1 MERRQR
7 ICNFVRYW
15 ITHHP
20 EAFRLEPQLEE
31 AMGELWQAV
40 QAKAHGQCQ
49 PADMTHVWTRKVS
62 YQSSPSCNKKRKVS
76 LLFDHLD
83 AAELAE
89 HLSYLEFKAF
99 CRISYVDYRSY
110 VLQGSV
116 QENLALERSVALCNS
131 ISQWVQVMILNRP
144 TPQQRAEV
152 FTKFIRVTQ
161 KLRQLQNFNTL
172 MAVLG
177 GLCHSAISRLKD
189 THALLPQE
197 VTKTLAE
204 MTELLSSCC
213 NYSAYRRAYSECSGF
228 KIPIVGVHLKDLVSL
243 HEALPDR
250 LRGQL
255 NLSKLQGLYQQA
267 QELQA
272 LQQAT
277 PPFAANKDL
286 VHLLTLSLD
295 LYYTD
300 DEIYELSYARE
311 PRCPKSLPT
320 TPFKPPV
327 VVEWAPGVAPKPDR
341 LTISKH
347 VQQMVESVF
356 KNYDHDQR
364 GCISHEDFEKIVA
377 SFPFSYYG
385 LGKDREGPY
394 SRQEITDYFMRACAV
409 FSKLGLGFLHDFQE
423 ATFKKP
429 TFCHSCNGF
438 LWGVSKQGYRC
449 RDCGMSCHKQCKDLV
464 DLECKKR
471 FHARASEGGTPR
483 TATPAAT
490 QHPSSGSGTA
500 RGQPHLKGPLSP
512 RQGRRKRHSPFPQWA
527 SRQRSG
533 LWCWQ
538 GCQPGGGAAGTPGHR
553 RMAPTPRQRA
563 MSPMVGREAAAGTR
577 SSWSSCRRWRRSGT
591 SCCWRTSACTAA
603 TPSWRRR
610 TGGCRQVKPRGAGA
624 RWRRGGTARLRSPCS
639 WKGWT
644 PCTCSATPRHEQAG
658 FAARRLQLPEHPRH
672 PAPPRDSK
680 PAVQSHT
687 LGPLQARLGTM
698 DPGLYLGTAPIK
710 GMHLCRAG
718 PGLGQQLPLLLHAT
732 ALRGARRPLRHQPCL
747 SFPSWPLL
755 GCEDN
760 YGDGGGVKGRA
771 SISITQGNNGHDG
784 GIPKQPPE
792 TQKP

>member
-1 MERRQR
+1 MNRKESKRKSRAECPCPTSPGSGSGSGKIRQRQNRRRMTCPTPREINTVMASLALGELTKTCSLEQLIEKCLNSFAPDGTLCRSDYTVNMTLTVHSWVVPSADLARHLLALYREASGEDQMERRQR

-40 QAKAHGQCQ
+40 QAEGHGHCQ
-49 PADMTHVWTRKVS
+49 PADTTHIWTRKVS
-62 YQSSPSCNKKRKVS
+62 YQSSPGCNKKRKVS

-99 CRISYVDYRSY
+99 CRISCLDYRSY

-189 THALLPQE
+189 THAQLPQE
-197 VTKTLAE
+197 VTKVLAE

-213 NYSAYRRAYSECSGF
+213 NYSAYRRAYGECAGF

-250 LRGQL
+250 VGGQL

-267 QELQA
+267 LELRA
-272 LQQAT
+272 LQQAA
-277 PPFAANKDL
+277 PPFKANKDL

-300 DEIYELSYARE
+300 DEIYQLSYARE
-311 PRCPKSLPT
+311 PRCPKSLLA

-356 KNYDHDQR
+356 KNYDQDQR
-364 GCISHEDFEKIVA
+364 GCISQEDFEKIVA
-377 SFPFSYYG
+377 SFPFSFYG

-394 SRQEITDYFMRACAV
+394 SRQELTDYFMRACAV

-449 RDCGMSCHKQCKDLV
+449 RDCGMICHKQCKDLV
-464 DLECKKR
+464 ELECKKR
-471 FHARASEGGTPR
+471 FHARAPEGGTPR
-483 TATPAAT
+483 AAT
-490 QHPSSGSGTA
+490 QHPSSGSEEEA
-500 RGQPHLKGPLSP
+500 F
-512 RQGRRKRHSPFPQWA
+512 PFPPVGEPA
-527 SRQRSG
+527 EERAVV
-533 LWCWQ
+533 L
-538 GCQPGGGAAGTPGHR
+538 AGVP
-553 RMAPTPRQRA
+553 
-563 MSPMVGREAAAGTR
+563 AG
-577 SSWSSCRRWRRSGT
+577 
-591 SCCWRTSACTAA
+591 
-603 TPSWRRR
+603 RRR
-610 TGGCRQVKPRGAGA
+610 TRDAWTQTDDASPTVEGSEPHGGVGGCSRDQKLLEHLQELEKERNRLLLENIGLHCRNAQLEVENGRLLTGEAEGRLGKAEE
-624 RWRRGGTARLRSPCS
+624 GGHGQASLTLLLEGMDSLHLR
-639 WKGWT
+639 
-644 PCTCSATPRHEQAG
+644 H
-658 FAARRLQLPEHPRH
+658 
-672 PAPPRDSK
+672 DSK
-680 PAVQSHT
+680 A
-687 LGPLQARLGTM
+687 
-698 DPGLYLGTAPIK
+698 
-710 GMHLCRAG
+710 
-718 PGLGQQLPLLLHAT
+718 
-732 ALRGARRPLRHQPCL
+732 
-747 SFPSWPLL
+747 
-755 GCEDN
+755 
-760 YGDGGGVKGRA
+760 
-771 SISITQGNNGHDG
+771 
-784 GIPKQPPE
+784 
-792 TQKP
+792 

>member
-1 MERRQR
+1 CHSEYTVNMTLTVHTCRHHSRVRMGPLLSPPLPFPWGACTWLGGDCKVCTGGSICAQCEDVCTVTCGVCADQPPPHVTFPPIHSCTRR
-7 ICNFVRYW
+7 
-15 ITHHP
+15 
-20 EAFRLEPQLEE
+20 L
-31 AMGELWQAV
+31 
-40 QAKAHGQCQ
+40 
-49 PADMTHVWTRKVS
+49 S
-62 YQSSPSCNKKRKVS
+62 YQSSPNCNKKRKVS

-99 CRISYVDYRSY
+99 CRISYLDYRSY
-110 VLQGSV
+110 VLHGSV
-116 QENLALERSVALCNS
+116 RENLALERSVALCNS

-152 FTKFIRVTQ
+152 FTKFIRVAQ

-189 THALLPQE
+189 TRALLPQE

-213 NYSAYRRAYSECSGF
+213 NYSAYRRAYGECTGF

-250 LRGQL
+250 LGGQL
-255 NLSKLQGLYQQA
+255 NLSKLHSLYQQA
-267 QELQA
+267 LELQA
-272 LQQAT
+272 LQE
-277 PPFAANKDL
+277 AAPLFTANMDL

-311 PRCPKSLPT
+311 PRCPKSLPA

-364 GCISHEDFEKIVA
+364 GSISQEDFEKIVA
-377 SFPFSYYG
+377 SFPFSFYG
-385 LGKDREGPY
+385 LGKDRAGPY
-394 SRQEITDYFMRACAV
+394 SREEITNYFMRACAV

-471 FHARASEGGTPR
+471 FHAGATEGNTARAT
-483 TATPAAT
+483 TPATT
-490 QHPSSGSGTA
+490 QHPSSGTTGGRTLRA
-500 RGQPHLKGPLSP
+500 LKV
-512 RQGRRKRHSPFPQWA
+512 A
-527 SRQRSG
+527 VEEE
-533 LWCWQ
+533 
-538 GCQPGGGAAGTPGHR
+538 GGAC
-553 RMAPTPRQRA
+553 MAP
-563 MSPMVGREAAAGTR
+563 
-577 SSWSSCRRWRRSGT
+577 
-591 SCCWRTSACTAA
+591 
-603 TPSWRRR
+603 
-610 TGGCRQVKPRGAGA
+610 
-624 RWRRGGTARLRSPCS
+624 
-639 WKGWT
+639 
-644 PCTCSATPRHEQAG
+644 
-658 FAARRLQLPEHPRH
+658 
-672 PAPPRDSK
+672 
-680 PAVQSHT
+680 
-687 LGPLQARLGTM
+687 
-698 DPGLYLGTAPIK
+698 PI
-710 GMHLCRAG
+710 
-718 PGLGQQLPLLLHAT
+718 
-732 ALRGARRPLRHQPCL
+732 
-747 SFPSWPLL
+747 
-755 GCEDN
+755 
-760 YGDGGGVKGRA
+760 
-771 SISITQGNNGHDG
+771 
-784 GIPKQPPE
+784 
-792 TQKP
+792 

>member
-1 MERRQR
+1 MGPWVLSSAPLWLGWSYTDGGGGGTWEGRVTPSRGAVCSTASRGRGRGALRTPGFYSRGLQGGWSLNSEPPTGRRLGR
-7 ICNFVRYW
+7 IRWKDANGSATLSGESPLCPPIPPLLPLHPPSLPCPPLLPVPRSPIAPLPPLLPHPASPITPLPPTAPPYPDPPSLPCPHCSPTLHPPSPCIPHHSPAPHCSPCAPTLHPPSLPSQPHCSPTPTHQHSPSLQCTPFLQCSPFSSNVPCLTLGVPGAGARPAADALTLPRISCPPRYW

-40 QAKAHGQCQ
+40 QAEGHGQCQ
-49 PADMTHVWTRKVS
+49 PADTTHIS

-99 CRISYVDYRSY
+99 CRISYMDYRSY
-110 VLQGSV
+110 VLHGSV
-116 QENLALERSVALCNS
+116 RENLALERSVALCNS

-172 MAVLG
+172 MAVVG

-189 THALLPQE
+189 THAVLLHE

-213 NYSAYRRAYSECSGF
+213 NYSAYRRAYSECTGF

-250 LRGQL
+250 LGGQL

-311 PRCPKSLPT
+311 PRCPKSLP
-320 TPFKPPV
+320 PV

-341 LTISKH
+341 FTISKH

-364 GCISHEDFEKIVA
+364 GCISPEDFEKIVA
-377 SFPFSYYG
+377 SFPFSFYG

-409 FSKLGLGFLHDFQE
+409 FSKLGLGFLPALLTPERDSPGT
-423 ATFKKP
+423 AGGGRA
-429 TFCHSCNGF
+429 GF
-438 LWGVSKQGYRC
+438 PL
-449 RDCGMSCHKQCKDLV
+449 
-464 DLECKKR
+464 
-471 FHARASEGGTPR
+471 EGG
-483 TATPAAT
+483 
-490 QHPSSGSGTA
+490 
-500 RGQPHLKGPLSP
+500 
-512 RQGRRKRHSPFPQWA
+512 
-527 SRQRSG
+527 
-533 LWCWQ
+533 
-538 GCQPGGGAAGTPGHR
+538 
-553 RMAPTPRQRA
+553 
-563 MSPMVGREAAAGTR
+563 E
-577 SSWSSCRRWRRSGT
+577 
-591 SCCWRTSACTAA
+591 
-603 TPSWRRR
+603 
-610 TGGCRQVKPRGAGA
+610 
-624 RWRRGGTARLRSPCS
+624 
-639 WKGWT
+639 
-644 PCTCSATPRHEQAG
+644 
-658 FAARRLQLPEHPRH
+658 
-672 PAPPRDSK
+672 
-680 PAVQSHT
+680 
-687 LGPLQARLGTM
+687 
-698 DPGLYLGTAPIK
+698 
-710 GMHLCRAG
+710 
-718 PGLGQQLPLLLHAT
+718 
-732 ALRGARRPLRHQPCL
+732 
-747 SFPSWPLL
+747 
-755 GCEDN
+755 
-760 YGDGGGVKGRA
+760 
-771 SISITQGNNGHDG
+771 
-784 GIPKQPPE
+784 
-792 TQKP
+792 

>member
-1 MERRQR
+1 MNRKESKRKSRVECPGPASPSPGKIRSRQSRRRMTCPTPREINTVMASLALGELTKTCSLEQLVEKCLNSFDLDGSLCRSDYTVNMTLTVHSWVVPSADLARRLLALYREASGEGQMERRQR

-20 EAFRLEPQLEE
+20 EAFRLEPRLEE

-49 PADMTHVWTRKVS
+49 PADTTHVWTRKLS

-116 QENLALERSVALCNS
+116 RENLALERSVALCNS

-213 NYSAYRRAYSECSGF
+213 NYSAYRRAYGECSGF

-250 LRGQL
+250 LGGQL

-311 PRCPKSLPT
+311 PRCPKSLPA

-364 GCISHEDFEKIVA
+364 GCISPEDFEKIVA

-464 DLECKKR
+464 ELECKKR

-483 TATPAAT
+483 AATPAAT
-490 QHPSSGSGTA
+490 QHPSSGSEEEA
-500 RGQPHLKGPLSP
+500 F
-512 RQGRRKRHSPFPQWA
+512 PFPPVGEQA
-527 SRQRSG
+527 EEQAVV
-533 LWCWQ
+533 L
-538 GCQPGGGAAGTPGHR
+538 AGVP
-553 RMAPTPRQRA
+553 
-563 MSPMVGREAAAGTR
+563 AG
-577 SSWSSCRRWRRSGT
+577 
-591 SCCWRTSACTAA
+591 
-603 TPSWRRR
+603 RRR
-610 TGGCRQVKPRGAGA
+610 TRDAWTQTDGSSPTAEGHEPHGGAGGCSRDQKLLEQLQEMEKERNQLLLENIGLHCRNAQLEAENGRLLTGEA
-624 RWRRGGTARLRSPCS
+624 EGRRGKVEEG
-639 WKGWT
+639 G
-644 PCTCSATPRHEQAG
+644 HGQASLTLLLEG
-658 FAARRLQLPEHPRH
+658 MDSLHLQ
-672 PAPPRDSK
+672 RDSK
-680 PAVQSHT
+680 A
-687 LGPLQARLGTM
+687 
-698 DPGLYLGTAPIK
+698 
-710 GMHLCRAG
+710 
-718 PGLGQQLPLLLHAT
+718 
-732 ALRGARRPLRHQPCL
+732 
-747 SFPSWPLL
+747 
-755 GCEDN
+755 
-760 YGDGGGVKGRA
+760 
-771 SISITQGNNGHDG
+771 
-784 GIPKQPPE
+784 
-792 TQKP
+792 

>member
-1 MERRQR
+1 SAVTGPGQQVSRDSLTGPLPLRKSRAECPGPASPGPGKIRQR
-7 ICNFVRYW
+7 LALGELTKTCSLEQLVEKCLNSFDRDGSLCRSDYMVNMTLTVHSWVVPSADLARCLLVLYPPHAARHPPPRADALTLPRISCPPRYW

-40 QAKAHGQCQ
+40 QAEGHGQCQ
-49 PADMTHVWTRKVS
+49 PADTTHIS

-99 CRISYVDYRSY
+99 CRISYMDYRSY
-110 VLQGSV
+110 VLHGSV
-116 QENLALERSVALCNS
+116 RENLALERSVALCNS

-172 MAVLG
+172 MAVVG

-189 THALLPQE
+189 THAVLLHE

-213 NYSAYRRAYSECSGF
+213 NYSAYRRAYSECTGF

-250 LRGQL
+250 LGGQL

-311 PRCPKSLPT
+311 PRCPKSLPA

-341 LTISKH
+341 FTISKH

-364 GCISHEDFEKIVA
+364 GCISPEDFEKIVA
-377 SFPFSYYG
+377 SFPFSFYG

-438 LWGVSKQGYRC
+438 VSNPAPQH
-449 RDCGMSCHKQCKDLV
+449 CGMSCHKQCKDLV
-464 DLECKKR
+464 ELECKKR
-471 FHARASEGGTPR
+471 FHARAPEGGTHR
-483 TATPAAT
+483 AATPAAT
-490 QHPSSGSGTA
+490 QHPSSGTAGGEGVRDLHATSSQQWNSPSPLSRRPLEGKGPMFHPLPRPASPCPRVGLPGTGFKGTLATLVSTTDQAVKSPVSGTEGLRQA
-500 RGQPHLKGPLSP
+500 ACLPGLCVAP
-512 RQGRRKRHSPFPQWA
+512 RS
-527 SRQRSG
+527 
-533 LWCWQ
+533 
-538 GCQPGGGAAGTPGHR
+538 
-553 RMAPTPRQRA
+553 
-563 MSPMVGREAAAGTR
+563 
-577 SSWSSCRRWRRSGT
+577 SGT
-591 SCCWRTSACTAA
+591 SPLRLL
-603 TPSWRRR
+603 R
-610 TGGCRQVKPRGAGA
+610 TG
-624 RWRRGGTARLRSPCS
+624 
-639 WKGWT
+639 
-644 PCTCSATPRHEQAG
+644 
-658 FAARRLQLPEHPRH
+658 AARGLCTLPPPQVPALQLPLAGNHGQWELWGSTCRRGSVRSPLA
-672 PAPPRDSK
+672 APPRRSRRGD
-680 PAVQSHT
+680 V
-687 LGPLQARLGTM
+687 
-698 DPGLYLGTAPIK
+698 
-710 GMHLCRAG
+710 
-718 PGLGQQLPLLLHAT
+718 PLLL
-732 ALRGARRPLRHQPCL
+732 GA
-747 SFPSWPLL
+747 
-755 GCEDN
+755 
-760 YGDGGGVKGRA
+760 A
-771 SISITQGNNGHDG
+771 
-784 GIPKQPPE
+784 
-792 TQKP
+792 

>member
-1 MERRQR
+1 MNRRESKRKSRAECPGPASPGPGKIRQRQNRRRMTCPTPREINTVMASLALGELTKTCSLEQLVEKCLNSFDRDGSLCRSDYMVNMTLTVHSWVVPSADLARSTYREASGEDQMERRQR

-40 QAKAHGQCQ
+40 QAEGQTLPGHPC
-49 PADMTHVWTRKVS
+49 S
-62 YQSSPSCNKKRKVS
+62 LYQSSPSCNKKRKVS

-99 CRISYVDYRSY
+99 CRISYMDYRSY
-110 VLQGSV
+110 VLHGSV
-116 QENLALERSVALCNS
+116 RENLALERSVALCNS

-161 KLRQLQNFNTL
+161 VRLRQLQNFNTL
-172 MAVLG
+172 MAVVG

-189 THALLPQE
+189 THAVLLHE

-213 NYSAYRRAYSECSGF
+213 NYSAYRRAYSECTGF

-250 LRGQL
+250 LGGQL

-311 PRCPKSLPT
+311 PRCPKSLPA

-341 LTISKH
+341 FTISKH

-364 GCISHEDFEKIVA
+364 GCISPEDFEKI
-377 SFPFSYYG
+377 FPPARPLCQYHPPFRS
-385 LGKDREGPY
+385 EGPY

-438 LWGVSKQGYRC
+438 VSNPAPQRPRQPGW
-449 RDCGMSCHKQCKDLV
+449 DCGMSCHKQCKDLV
-464 DLECKKR
+464 ELECKKR
-471 FHARASEGGTPR
+471 FHARAPEGGTHR
-483 TATPAAT
+483 AATPAAT
-490 QHPSSGSGTA
+490 QHPSSGTA
-500 RGQPHLKGPLSP
+500 
-512 RQGRRKRHSPFPQWA
+512 
-527 SRQRSG
+527 
-533 LWCWQ
+533 
-538 GCQPGGGAAGTPGHR
+538 GGEG
-553 RMAPTPRQRA
+553 
-563 MSPMVGREAAAGTR
+563 V
-577 SSWSSCRRWRRSGT
+577 
-591 SCCWRTSACTAA
+591 
-603 TPSWRRR
+603 
-610 TGGCRQVKPRGAGA
+610 
-624 RWRRGGTARLRSPCS
+624 
-639 WKGWT
+639 
-644 PCTCSATPRHEQAG
+644 
-658 FAARRLQLPEHPRH
+658 
-672 PAPPRDSK
+672 RD
-680 PAVQSHT
+680 
-687 LGPLQARLGTM
+687 
-698 DPGLYLGTAPIK
+698 
-710 GMHLCRAG
+710 
-718 PGLGQQLPLLLHAT
+718 LHAT
-732 ALRGARRPLRHQPCL
+732 SSQQWNSPSPLPSPGQWNKPWASPLPPKAVDRP
-747 SFPSWPLL
+747 
-755 GCEDN
+755 
-760 YGDGGGVKGRA
+760 VA
-771 SISITQGNNGHDG
+771 
-784 GIPKQPPE
+784 
-792 TQKP
+792 

>member
-1 MERRQR
+1 MNRKESKRKSRVECPGPASPSPGKIRSRQSRRRMTCPTPREINTVMASLALGELTKTCSLEQLVEKCLNSFDLDGSLCR
-7 ICNFVRYW
+7 SDYMVNMTLTVHSWVVPSADLARCLLALYPPPAALSHPGTPRPGAPQCSGYW

-40 QAKAHGQCQ
+40 QAKTLPGH
-49 PADMTHVWTRKVS
+49 PS
-62 YQSSPSCNKKRKVS
+62 SLYQSSPSCNKKRKVS

-161 KLRQLQNFNTL
+161 VRLRQLQNFNTL

-438 LWGVSKQGYRC
+438 VN
-449 RDCGMSCHKQCKDLV
+449 CGMSCHKQCKDLV

-490 QHPSSGSGTA
+490 QHPSSGMG
-500 RGQPHLKGPLSP
+500 
-512 RQGRRKRHSPFPQWA
+512 GRNLH
-527 SRQRSG
+527 
-533 LWCWQ
+533 
-538 GCQPGGGAAGTPGHR
+538 
-553 RMAPTPRQRA
+553 
-563 MSPMVGREAAAGTR
+563 
-577 SSWSSCRRWRRSGT
+577 
-591 SCCWRTSACTAA
+591 A
-603 TPSWRRR
+603 TPS
-610 TGGCRQVKPRGAGA
+610 PLSNN
-624 RWRRGGTARLRSPCS
+624 GTV
-639 WKGWT
+639 
-644 PCTCSATPRHEQAG
+644 H
-658 FAARRLQLPEHPRH
+658 
-672 PAPPRDSK
+672 
-680 PAVQSHT
+680 
-687 LGPLQARLGTM
+687 
-698 DPGLYLGTAPIK
+698 
-710 GMHLCRAG
+710 
-718 PGLGQQLPLLLHAT
+718 PLL
-732 ALRGARRPLRHQPCL
+732 
-747 SFPSWPLL
+747 PSPGHW
-755 GCEDN
+755 
-760 YGDGGGVKGRA
+760 
-771 SISITQGNNGHDG
+771 NN
-784 GIPKQPPE
+784 P
-792 TQKP
+792 

>member
-1 MERRQR
+1 MNRKESKRKSRVECPGPASPSPGKIRSRQSRRRMTCPTPREINTVMASLALGELTKTCSLEQLIEKCLNSFDLDGSLCRSDYMVNMTLTVHSWVVPSADLARCLLALYREASGEDQMERRQR

-15 ITHHP
+15 TTHHP

-31 AMGELWQAV
+31 TMGELWLAV

-49 PADMTHVWTRKVS
+49 PANMTHVWTRKVS
-62 YQSSPSCNKKRKVS
+62 YQSSPSCSKKRKVS

-116 QENLALERSVALCNS
+116 RENLALERSVALCNS

-177 GLCHSAISRLKD
+177 GLCHSTISRLKD

-213 NYSAYRRAYSECSGF
+213 NYSTYRRAYGECSGF

-250 LRGQL
+250 LGGQL

-267 QELQA
+267 QELQT

-311 PRCPKSLPT
+311 PRCPKSLPA

-364 GCISHEDFEKIVA
+364 GCISPEDFEKIVA

-394 SRQEITDYFMRACAV
+394 SRQEITDYFMRACAI

-438 LWGVSKQGYRC
+438 VSDPVPQCPQQPGQGCPKSQTCQR
-449 RDCGMSCHKQCKDLV
+449 SCPL
-464 DLECKKR
+464 
-471 FHARASEGGTPR
+471 AAR
-483 TATPAAT
+483 TAVPQIPDLPQTLP
-490 QHPSSGSGTA
+490 PSSQDSCAPNPRPVRDPAPQCPLAQWPGKGVHQLLA
-500 RGQPHLKGPLSP
+500 ALRIPRPKNPAPHLS
-512 RQGRRKRHSPFPQWA
+512 Q
-527 SRQRSG
+527 
-533 LWCWQ
+533 
-538 GCQPGGGAAGTPGHR
+538 GAAVGEVTLPH
-553 RMAPTPRQRA
+553 PTPPSHPLYSWTLPTCVGIQPQQ
-563 MSPMVGREAAAGTR
+563 SPPLQNLLPPLQGQYNSPPTPEKAAAN
-577 SSWSSCRRWRRSGT
+577 
-591 SCCWRTSACTAA
+591 
-603 TPSWRRR
+603 
-610 TGGCRQVKPRGAGA
+610 
-624 RWRRGGTARLRSPCS
+624 RLRSLSSSSGVSPS
-639 WKGWT
+639 RGT
-644 PCTCSATPRHEQAG
+644 DVGVSAALMGRCGGRMPVTGLGRGNGPMG
-658 FAARRLQLPEHPRH
+658 LSS
-672 PAPPRDSK
+672 PPRVVCVPVHLS
-680 PAVQSHT
+680 
-687 LGPLQARLGTM
+687 
-698 DPGLYLGTAPIK
+698 TAPCWLEI
-710 GMHLCRAG
+710 A
-718 PGLGQQLPLLLHAT
+718 LHS
-732 ALRGARRPLRHQPCL
+732 CV
-747 SFPSWPLL
+747 S
-755 GCEDN
+755 
-760 YGDGGGVKGRA
+760 
-771 SISITQGNNGHDG
+771 
-784 GIPKQPPE
+784 
-792 TQKP
+792 

>member
-1 MERRQR
+1 M
-7 ICNFVRYW
+7 YW
-15 ITHHP
+15 TTHHP

-31 AMGELWQAV
+31 TMGELWLAV

-49 PADMTHVWTRKVS
+49 PANMTHVWTRKVS
-62 YQSSPSCNKKRKVS
+62 YQSSPSCSKKRKVS

-116 QENLALERSVALCNS
+116 RENLALERSVALCNS

-177 GLCHSAISRLKD
+177 GLCHSTISRLKD

-213 NYSAYRRAYSECSGF
+213 NYSTYRRAYGECSGF

-250 LRGQL
+250 LGGQL

-267 QELQA
+267 QELQT

-311 PRCPKSLPT
+311 PRCPKSLPA

-364 GCISHEDFEKIVA
+364 GCISPEDFEKIVA

-394 SRQEITDYFMRACAV
+394 SRQEITDYFMRACAI

-438 LWGVSKQGYRC
+438 VSDPVPQY
-449 RDCGMSCHKQCKDLV
+449 CGMSCHKQCKDLV
-464 DLECKKR
+464 ELECKKR

-483 TATPAAT
+483 AATPAAT
-490 QHPSSGSGTA
+490 QHPSSGMGGEESSCYSLPSLQQWNSPSPPALTRTVEQPIGLPCSPQGSGLA
-500 RGQPHLKGPLSP
+500 RGMIHFKW
-512 RQGRRKRHSPFPQWA
+512 PQ
-527 SRQRSG
+527 
-533 LWCWQ
+533 
-538 GCQPGGGAAGTPGHR
+538 T
-553 RMAPTPRQRA
+553 
-563 MSPMVGREAAAGTR
+563 
-577 SSWSSCRRWRRSGT
+577 
-591 SCCWRTSACTAA
+591 
-603 TPSWRRR
+603 
-610 TGGCRQVKPRGAGA
+610 
-624 RWRRGGTARLRSPCS
+624 
-639 WKGWT
+639 
-644 PCTCSATPRHEQAG
+644 
-658 FAARRLQLPEHPRH
+658 LP
-672 PAPPRDSK
+672 
-680 PAVQSHT
+680 
-687 LGPLQARLGTM
+687 
-698 DPGLYLGTAPIK
+698 
-710 GMHLCRAG
+710 
-718 PGLGQQLPLLLHAT
+718 PLLLV
-732 ALRGARRPLRHQPCL
+732 Q
-747 SFPSWPLL
+747 
-755 GCEDN
+755 
-760 YGDGGGVKGRA
+760 
-771 SISITQGNNGHDG
+771 
-784 GIPKQPPE
+784 
-792 TQKP
+792 

>member
-1 MERRQR
+1 
-7 ICNFVRYW
+7 
-15 ITHHP
+15 P

-31 AMGELWQAV
+31 TMGELWLAV

-49 PADMTHVWTRKVS
+49 PANMTHVWTRKVS
-62 YQSSPSCNKKRKVS
+62 YQSSPSCSKKRKVS

-116 QENLALERSVALCNS
+116 RENLALERSVALCNS

-177 GLCHSAISRLKD
+177 GLCHSTISRLKD

-213 NYSAYRRAYSECSGF
+213 NYSTYRRAYGECSGF

-250 LRGQL
+250 LGGQL

-267 QELQA
+267 QELQT

-311 PRCPKSLPT
+311 PRCPKSLPA

-364 GCISHEDFEKIVA
+364 GCISPEDFEKIVA

-394 SRQEITDYFMRACAV
+394 SRQEITDYFMRACAI

-438 LWGVSKQGYRC
+438 VSDPVPQY
-449 RDCGMSCHKQCKDLV
+449 CGMSCHKQCKDLV
-464 DLECKKR
+464 ELECKKR
-471 FHARASEGGTPR
+471 FHARASEGEAPR
-483 TATPAAT
+483 
-490 QHPSSGSGTA
+490 
-500 RGQPHLKGPLSP
+500 
-512 RQGRRKRHSPFPQWA
+512 
-527 SRQRSG
+527 
-533 LWCWQ
+533 
-538 GCQPGGGAAGTPGHR
+538 
-553 RMAPTPRQRA
+553 
-563 MSPMVGREAAAGTR
+563 AAAGD
-577 SSWSSCRRWRRSGT
+577 GEGE
-591 SCCWRTSACTAA
+591 
-603 TPSWRRR
+603 TPKQGYD
-610 TGGCRQVKPRGAGA
+610 GGLETCPPPWLGMQIGPSTDGAGWGLPLHSSA
-624 RWRRGGTARLRSPCS
+624 GSLLWLPNPPPWGLCPPPLQERNQLLLENIGLHCRNAQLEVENGRLLTGEAEGRRGKVEEGGHS
-639 WKGWT
+639 
-644 PCTCSATPRHEQAG
+644 QASLTLLLEG
-658 FAARRLQLPEHPRH
+658 MDSLHLQ
-672 PAPPRDSK
+672 RDSK
-680 PAVQSHT
+680 A
-687 LGPLQARLGTM
+687 
-698 DPGLYLGTAPIK
+698 
-710 GMHLCRAG
+710 
-718 PGLGQQLPLLLHAT
+718 
-732 ALRGARRPLRHQPCL
+732 
-747 SFPSWPLL
+747 
-755 GCEDN
+755 
-760 YGDGGGVKGRA
+760 
-771 SISITQGNNGHDG
+771 
-784 GIPKQPPE
+784 
-792 TQKP
+792 